1 MFSKFSVH
9 DLYVVANVFI
19 VGAVTQLS
27 LSSQPVSKVALESAV
42 AAGVAAVVHK
52 FYPKG

>member
-1 MFSKFSVH
+1 MKFKLSLH
-9 DLYVVANVFI
+9 DLYVVMNVFV
-19 VGAVTQLS
+19 VGAVTQLA